1 MFERSRELS
10 IKTMNNCIFCK
21 IANKEIPSNIVHES
35 ENLIAFPDIDPSA
48 DIHILIVPKKHID
61 GISHIKASE
70 EKLLAQVYT
79 VAKALVKEYNLE
91 NNAYRIVVNGG
102 KAQHVP
108 HLHFHLLGGKFKK
121 QI

>member
-1 MFERSRELS
+1 
-10 IKTMNNCIFCK
+10 MNDCIFCK
-21 IANKEIPSNIVHES
+21 IVNKQIPSKIIHES
-35 ENLIAFPDIDPSA
+35 ENLVAFPDIDPSA

-61 GISHIKASE
+61 GISHIEASE
-70 EKLLAQVYT
+70 GKLLAEVYT
-79 VAKALVKEYNLE
+79 VANILVKEYNLE

-108 HLHFHLLGGKFKK
+108 HLHFHLLGGKFRK